1 MRVFFQRSN
10 TYKEPQ
16 PRLCEVDEKV
26 CTFHRWIEEDKALL
40 KINTFTRYEEQA
52 ILRRRFVEEDVVPLG
67 CSTEVVRRTYALIEF
82 ADGSVGKVD
91 PELVQFI
98 DREGARE

>member
-1 MRVFFQRSN
+1 
-10 TYKEPQ
+10 
-16 PRLCEVDEKV
+16 VDGKV

-40 KINTFTRYEEQA
+40 KINAFTRYEEQV

-98 DREGARE
+98 DREETHK

>member
-1 MRVFFQRSN
+1 MFFHKQENDR
-10 TYKEPQ
+10 EPQ
-16 PRLCEVDEKV
+16 TRLCEVDGKV

-40 KINTFTRYEEQA
+40 KINTFTRYEEQV
-52 ILRRRFVEEDVVPLG
+52 ILRRRFVEEGVVPLG
-67 CSTEVVRRTYALIEF
+67 CSTEVVRRTYALVEF